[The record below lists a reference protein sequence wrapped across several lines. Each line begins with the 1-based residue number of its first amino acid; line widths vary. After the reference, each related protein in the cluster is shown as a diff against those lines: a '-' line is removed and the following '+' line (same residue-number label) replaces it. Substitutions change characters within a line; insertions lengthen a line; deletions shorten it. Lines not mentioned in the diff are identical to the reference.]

1 MSIPSRTEMRLPL
14 LKLLADGR
22 IQEKSDLRTQL
33 ARDFALS
40 AADLVQRTP
49 NGKEFLFDYD
59 AAWAFTDLKKAG
71 LIEAPYQAHY
81 RITETGLGILAQAP
95 AVLDD
100 DALMRIP
107 TYQEYRAHKKLRDAE
122 RAAEAKNSPA
132 PRTRLMKAVS
142 RMDPDRYF
150 EEERKRLIEEIRS
163 RLFAL
168 SSKDFERLVVQ
179 LLEKMG
185 YGVSQ
190 ERDGSGLAD
199 YGDRG
204 GISAVISEDK
214 LGFSKIYIQTRRWAE
229 DQVVSMPIVQQ
240 FYGALAATG
249 AAHPNGLLITT
260 TRFTADARDYAA
272 KQNIVL
278 IDGTKLS
285 ELMVAHELGV
295 STVKTYTLKALDADF
310 FGGLSQ
316 AAADDNS

>member
-1 MSIPSRTEMRLPL
+1 MRLPL

-22 IQEKSDLRTQL
+22 IQEKNALRTQL
-33 ARDFALS
+33 ARGFALS
-40 AADLVQRTP
+40 ATDLVQYTP

-71 LIEAPYQAHY
+71 LIEAPYHANY
-81 RITETGLGILAQAP
+81 RITETGLATLAQSP

-100 DALMRIP
+100 EALMRIP
-107 TYQEYRAHKKLRDAE
+107 AYQEYRAHKKLRDAE
-122 RAAEAKNSPA
+122 RAAESKSSPA
-132 PRTRLMKAVS
+132 PRARLMKTAS

-150 EEERKRLIEEIRS
+150 EAERKRLIEEIRG

-168 SSKDFERLVVQ
+168 SSKAFEQLVVQ

-185 YGVSQ
+185 YGVSE
-190 ERDGSGLAD
+190 ERGGSALAD
-199 YGDRG
+199 YGDR

-214 LGFSKIYIQTRRWAE
+214 LGFSKIYIQTRRWAA

-249 AAHPNGLLITT
+249 AAQPKGLLITT

-278 IDGTKLS
+278 IDGTRLA
-285 ELMVAHELGV
+285 ELMVAHDLGV

-310 FGGLSQ
+310 FSDASQ
-316 AAADDNS
+316 AAADENA